1 MKDLT
6 QIPHIAF
13 IFTHALFGRIGDLCH
28 GLAIALRHLD
38 DHVERFWSAVIHQVG
53 ADTETEPHAA
63 IEAAPEFEHAR
74 DVETVGEDQ
83 KLGSRITLIPA
94 PVLDHLFAPEE
105 GVSGIMT
112 GAVKE
117 LAEIHVEVFK
127 EGLHAVDVRKRNPQ
141 VAAIFFGPLFEPE
154 NLRVAQTGAKR
165 LTGLKVFVRHR
176 AERNEAKLLG
186 KKHV

>member
-1 MKDLT
+1 
-6 QIPHIAF
+6 
-13 IFTHALFGRIGDLCH
+13 
-28 GLAIALRHLD
+28 
-38 DHVERFWSAVIHQVG
+38 
-53 ADTETEPHAA
+53 
-63 IEAAPEFEHAR
+63 
-74 DVETVGEDQ
+74 
-83 KLGSRITLIPA
+83 
-94 PVLDHLFAPEE
+94 
-105 GVSGIMT
+105 MT

-176 AERNEAKLLG
+176 APWQKARLKGLKADCRDALRGAQSPLAATAAKSAG
-186 KKHV
+186 ACRSRRYGDSQHEVH

>member
-1 MKDLT
+1 M
-6 QIPHIAF
+6 
-13 IFTHALFGRIGDLCH
+13 
-28 GLAIALRHLD
+28 
-38 DHVERFWSAVIHQVG
+38 
-53 ADTETEPHAA
+53 
-63 IEAAPEFEHAR
+63 
-74 DVETVGEDQ
+74 
-83 KLGSRITLIPA
+83 
-94 PVLDHLFAPEE
+94 LDHLFAPEE